1 MSVLYAIKQGPSPTC
16 VQLARTRACLHKSTH
31 ECTLLHAQNI
41 THTHTLTYTHNPLA
55 VVRGVWLTNHELLCV
70 CDLVAL
76 MLCQHWVLLAHF
88 RTFFFLFRHLC
99 VGVPFSA
106 TSQPAFCAQLK
117 CQLDAFLSS
126 NITSSGMTVGGSKD
140 ILGHLGRTGEVGVW
154 RC

>member
-16 VQLARTRACLHKSTH
+16 VQLARTRACLHKGTH

-41 THTHTLTYTHNPLA
+41 THTHTLAYTHNPLA

-88 RTFFFLFRHLC
+88 RTFFFFISPLVCR
-99 VGVPFSA
+99 S
-106 TSQPAFCAQLK
+106 T
-117 CQLDAFLSS
+117 FLSHKS
-126 NITSSGMTVGGSKD
+126 TSVLCPTEVSA
-140 ILGHLGRTGEVGVW
+140 GRISVFEHHFEWYDSWWKQGYPGPPWEDW
-154 RC
+154 